1 MNMAEN
7 DHTARPAESKIA
19 GDARR
24 ELRVMVAGAGTG
36 GHLFPGIAVVEK
48 LMALMENV
56 RACFVTTGRPIE
68 NTVLA
73 EKPFETVRISAAGL
87 KGFSISGKARSIGM
101 LVNGVFAARRMLN
114 TFKPHIVLGMGGYSS
129 APVVMAAWMMGIPR
143 VIHEQNRIP
152 GITNRAL
159 SRLSDRVYVSFED
172 TEIPGA
178 KKRIR
183 FFGYPVRP
191 EILQAATASAA
202 GGRKARGF
210 SEKPM
215 TVLVLGGSQ
224 GAQSINRGVS
234 GAVKHLK
241 NPGDFKFI
249 HQNGVA
255 DEESVRRAYENNQA
269 TAVVSAF
276 FKDMASLYQEADIAI
291 CRAGAG
297 TLAEIA
303 AARLPA
309 ILIPYPHA
317 ADNHQLANANGMS
330 KRGGV
335 RILLEKDMDPE
346 ALAGFIT
353 YYREEPDALMEM
365 KSIYEKH
372 AANNDA
378 ADLIARD
385 ILELAGFPQTLEYQ
399 SPRRGT
405 G

>member
-7 DHTARPAESKIA
+7 HHSVRSTQSKSA
-19 GDARR
+19 VDATR
-24 ELRVMVAGAGTG
+24 ELRIMVAGAGTG

-87 KGFSISGKARSIGM
+87 KGFSISGKARSIGL

-129 APVVMAAWMMGIPR
+129 APVLIAAWMMGIPR

-152 GITNRAL
+152 GITNRIL

-172 TEIPGA
+172 TGIPGA
-178 KKRIR
+178 KERIR

-191 EILQAATASAA
+191 EILQALKASPA
-202 GGRKARGF
+202 GGRNSRGV

-224 GAQSINRGVS
+224 GAQSINKGVS
-234 GAVKHLK
+234 GAVRHLK
-241 NPGDFKFI
+241 NPGNFKFI
-249 HQNGVA
+249 HQTGAA
-255 DEESVRRAYENNQA
+255 DEENVRREYESNHV

-276 FKDMASLYQEADIAI
+276 FKDMATLYQEADIAI

-317 ADNHQLANANGMS
+317 ADNHQLANANGIS
-330 KRGGV
+330 KTGGV

-365 KSIYEKH
+365 KSNYEKH
-372 AANNDA
+372 GLNHDA

-385 ILELAGFPQTLEYQ
+385 IIELAGFPKT
-399 SPRRGT
+399 P
-405 G
+405 